1 MEVSIEFINALVG
14 YLGARPYQEVAPFID
29 YLKSEAQTQEVDTSP
44 PPSEDENP

>member
-29 YLKSEAQTQEVDTSP
+29 YLKSEAQTQEVDTT
-44 PPSEDENP
+44 PPSEDESP